1 MIGWVLTGTLVFVL
15 ACPPAAHA
23 QPSPSSSTSSA
34 VFQLEALTARF
45 GEDARRPRT
54 SPADDDAL
62 EALAGQRRV
71 LLARLMDEA
80 PADILRLAYPAGERD
95 GLPPAA
101 RALTEEHVDL
111 SGTIEVSYED
121 HRGFSRL
128 RHVLDTGTTR
138 YSLHFS
144 SDPPG
149 WTTGQRIRVRGV
161 RVNDALALDG
171 NATTTSASPLQ
182 ALAGTAGEQRTLVI
196 LVSFRDTPAPPYPTT
211 HAADVVF
218 SQTDGF
224 FRENSGGAAWIT
236 GDVYGWFTIDMP
248 STICDTTT
256 LATLAKAAAQGAGA
270 TLSNYQ
276 RYVYAFPRNACT
288 WWGLG
293 SVGGNPSQAW
303 INGDMALDVAGHE
316 LGHNLGL
323 YHSRNMDCGSTT
335 IGTGCT
341 VNEYGDTLDLMGAT
355 RGHYNAFQKERLGW
369 LAPSQIVTLTDTT
382 NSTYVIEPYASPTG
396 GVKALKILKSTDP
409 TTGLR
414 TFYYVEQ
421 RQAIG
426 YDAFMSGWANV
437 MSGVAVHTGSE
448 SGGNTTYLL
457 DMTPET
463 SSWYDPALIGGRTF
477 ADATAGLALETVSAG
492 ASGATVSI
500 ALAPPATACVRA
512 TPQVTLSGSSG
523 SVSAGT
529 PVSYTVTVANSDS
542 AACPSSTFA
551 LAPAVPAG
559 WSGVLDVAS
568 LSMAPGTNRSTTL
581 RVTSSGS
588 TASGTYQ
595 VAVGVSDAAVS
606 THAASAA
613 ATYTV
618 ASAAATPSLQVSTDR
633 ASYLRSDTVAMT
645 ARVLSGSAPLSG
657 ASVTFQIRK
666 ADGKTT
672 TATATSDAMGQAIYR
687 LRLRA
692 KDPVGTWQ
700 VSASTA
706 GASSGTATFTVAK

>member
-1 MIGWVLTGTLVFVL
+1 MIGWVLTGTLVLVL

-23 QPSPSSSTSSA
+23 QPSPSSSTSSVVA
-34 VFQLEALTARF
+34 QLEALTVRF
-45 GEDARRPRT
+45 GEEARRPRT

-62 EALAGQRRV
+62 GTLAGQRQV

-80 PADILRLAYPAGERD
+80 PADILRLAFPAGERD
-95 GLPPAA
+95 GLPEGA
-101 RALTEEHVDL
+101 RAVTEEHVDL
-111 SGTIEVSYED
+111 SGTVEVSYED

-161 RVNDALALDG
+161 RVEDALALDG
-171 NATTTSASPLQ
+171 SAATTTAGPAQ
-182 ALAGTAGEQRTLVI
+182 ALAGATGEQRTLVV
-196 LVSFRDTPAPPYPTT
+196 LVSFRDTPAAPYSAT

-224 FRENSGGAAWIT
+224 FRENSGGAAWLT
-236 GDVYGWFTIDMP
+236 GDVYGWFPIEMD
-248 STICDTTT
+248 STVCDTTT
-256 LATLAKAAAQGAGA
+256 LATLAKAAAEGAGA
-270 TLSNYQ
+270 TLSSYS
-276 RYVYAFPRNACT
+276 RFVYAFPRNACT

-303 INGDMALDVAGHE
+303 INGDMALEVAGHE
-316 LGHNLGL
+316 IGHNLGL
-323 YHSRNMDCGSTT
+323 YHSRNMDCGTT
-335 IGTGCT
+335 AIGSNCS
-341 VNEYGDTLDLMGAT
+341 VDEYGDTLDLMGAT

-369 LAPSQIVTLTDTT
+369 LAPSQIVTLTGSTS
-382 NSTYVIEPYASPTG
+382 STYVIEPYASPTG
-396 GVKALKILKSTDP
+396 GVKALKILRSTDP
-409 TTGLR
+409 ATGLR

-426 YDAFMSGWANV
+426 YDSFMSGWTNV

-463 SSWYDPALIGGRTF
+463 SSWYDPALTGGRTF
-477 ADATAGLALETVSAG
+477 ADAAAGLSLETVSAG

-500 ALAPPATACVRA
+500 TLAPTATACVRA
-512 TPQVTLSGSSG
+512 TPQVTLSGSSA
-523 SVSAGT
+523 SVNAGT
-529 PVSYTVTVANSDS
+529 LVSYTVTVANGDS
-542 AACPSSTFA
+542 AACPTSTFA
-551 LAPAVPAG
+551 LTPTVPAG
-559 WSGVLDVAS
+559 WSGVLDAGALSVAS
-568 LSMAPGTNRSTTL
+568 GTSRSTTL
-581 RVTSSGS
+581 RVTSPGNA
-588 TASGTYQ
+588 ASGTYPVVVGATDAS
-595 VAVGVSDAAVS
+595 VASHV
-606 THAASAA
+606 ASGSS
-613 ATYTV
+613 TYTV
-618 ASAAATPSLQVSTDR
+618 AATTVVPSVQLATDR

-645 ARVLSGSAPLSG
+645 ARLLSGSTPLSG

-672 TATATSDAMGQAIYR
+672 TATATSDATGQAIYR

-692 KDPVGTWQ
+692 RDPVGTWQ

-706 GASSGTATFTVAK
+706 GASSGTVTFTVAK